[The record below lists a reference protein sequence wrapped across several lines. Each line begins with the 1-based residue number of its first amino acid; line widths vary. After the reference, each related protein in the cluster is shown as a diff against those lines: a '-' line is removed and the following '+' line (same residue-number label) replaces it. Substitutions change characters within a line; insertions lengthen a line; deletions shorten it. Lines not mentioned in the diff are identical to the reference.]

1 MANPKD
7 ILVITTSSAEG
18 LKIKKHLKP
27 VSAHIVAG
35 TNLFSDFLGGLT
47 DVFGGRS
54 SSYQKQ
60 LSSLYNEAID
70 RIKYNTHEIGGNCV
84 IGLNID
90 MDEISGKGKSMFML
104 TAIGTAVII
113 EKDEK
118 LNSLSNTNEKFENVG
133 VERIN
138 NLRQRKNIIEKA
150 EKRELHYDDET
161 WSFITS
167 NQVQEVF
174 PALLRRYTNV
184 IENFESMQDAYNFFN
199 KNFISYIDAQEESKK
214 VSLLY
219 DKIETETNHQVAL
232 YLSKVIKELNLFDY
246 EKNMSLLKNSDFKK
260 QKIGLRIAT
269 YDKSFYDKEDIV
281 NLNQTKTFISDTF
294 KERGEISTKKQ
305 LLSSKEKEVWNCEC
319 GNKSVEIGEYCGS
332 CKNDI
337 FGFKE
342 SEMKPT
348 DIVKYIDQKIELI
361 NEYIKCRVG
370 KGEFHP

>member
-1 MANPKD
+1 MSNPKD
-7 ILVITTSSAEG
+7 ILVITTSTAEG

-60 LSSLYNEAID
+60 LSSLYNEAIE

-84 IGLNID
+84 VGLNID

-118 LNSLSNTNEKFENVG
+118 SNQLSNTNEKFENVG

-138 NLRQRKNIIEKA
+138 NLRQRKEIIEKA
-150 EKRELHYDDET
+150 ENNKLVYDDET

-167 NQVQEVF
+167 NQVFEIFQFV
-174 PALLRRYTNV
+174 LKRYSDI
-184 IENFESMQDAYNFFN
+184 IENFQSQQETYNIFN
-199 KNFISYIDAQEESKK
+199 KNFISYVDSLEESKK
-214 VSLLY
+214 INILY
-219 DKIETETNHQVAL
+219 EKIENETNHKVAL
-232 YLSKVIKELNLFDY
+232 YLTKVIKELNLFDF
-246 EKNMSLLKNSDFKK
+246 EKNNTLLKNSDFKK
-260 QKIGLRIAT
+260 QKIGLRIST
-269 YDKSFYDKEDIV
+269 YDKSFYDKKDIE
-281 NLNQTKTFISDTF
+281 NLNQTKSFVSTTF
-294 KERGEISTKKQ
+294 KERGEITTKKQ
-305 LLSSKEKEVWNCEC
+305 LLSSKEKDIWNCEC
-319 GNKSVEIGEYCGS
+319 GNKSIELGENCGS
-332 CKNDI
+332 CYNDI

-342 SEMKPT
+342 FEMKPNE
-348 DIVKYIDQKIELI
+348 IVKYIEQKIELI
-361 NEYIKCRVG
+361 NEYIK
-370 KGEFHP
+370 

>member
-18 LKIKKHLKP
+18 LNIKKHLKP

-60 LSSLYNEAID
+60 LSSLYNEAIE
-70 RIKYNTHEIGGNCV
+70 RIKYNTYEIGGNCV

-138 NLRQRKNIIEKA
+138 NLRQRKNIIERA

-174 PALLRRYTNV
+174 SALLRRYTNV
-184 IENFESMQDAYNFFN
+184 IENFDQMQDAYNVFN
-199 KNFISYIDAQEESKK
+199 KNFISYIDALEESKK

-246 EKNMSLLKNSDFKK
+246 EKNMSLLKNADFKK

-269 YDKSFYDKEDIV
+269 YDKSFYDKKDIES
-281 NLNQTKTFISDTF
+281 LNQTKVFISETF
-294 KERGEISTKKQ
+294 DERGEISTKKQ
-305 LLSSKEKEVWNCEC
+305 LLSSKEREVWNCEC
-319 GNKSVEIGEYCGS
+319 GNKYVEIGEYCGS

-348 DIVKYIDQKIELI
+348 EIVEYIDQKIELI
-361 NEYIKCRVG
+361 Y
-370 KGEFHP
+370 EFLK

>member
-60 LSSLYNEAID
+60 LSSLYNEAIE
-70 RIKYNTHEIGGNCV
+70 RIKYNAHEIGGNCV

-90 MDEISGKGKSMFML
+90 LDEISGKGKSMFML

-138 NLRQRKNIIEKA
+138 NLRQRKNIIERA
-150 EKRELHYDDET
+150 ENGELDYDDET
-161 WSFITS
+161 WGFITS
-167 NQVQEVF
+167 NQVQEIF
-174 PALLRRYTNV
+174 PFLLKRYTHL
-184 IENFESMQDAYNFFN
+184 IENFQSMQDAYNVFN
-199 KNFISYIDAQEESKK
+199 KNFISYIDALEESKR

-219 DKIETETNHQVAL
+219 DKIETETNQQVAL

-269 YDKSFYDKEDIV
+269 YDKSFYDKKDIE
-281 NLNQTKTFISDTF
+281 NLNQTKTFVSSAF
-294 KERGEISTKKQ
+294 KERGAISTKKQ
-305 LLSSKEKEVWNCEC
+305 LLSSKEREVWNCEC
-319 GNKSVEIGEYCGS
+319 GNNSNEIGEYCGS
-332 CKNDI
+332 CYNDI

-342 SEMKPT
+342 SEIKPT
-348 DIVKYIDQKIELI
+348 EIVKYIDQKIELI
-361 NEYIKCRVG
+361 NEYIK
-370 KGEFHP
+370 

>member
-18 LKIKKHLKP
+18 FKIKKHLKP

-60 LSSLYNEAID
+60 LSSLYNEAIE

-84 IGLNID
+84 IGLSMD

-118 LNSLSNTNEKFENVG
+118 SNQLSNTNEKFENIG

-138 NLRQRKNIIEKA
+138 NLRQRKEIIVKA
-150 EKRELHYDDET
+150 ENSKLIYDDET

-167 NQVQEVF
+167 NQVYEIF
-174 PALLRRYTNV
+174 PFILKKFTNV
-184 IENFESMQDAYNFFN
+184 IEEFQSIQETYNTFN
-199 KNFISYIDAQEESKK
+199 KKFINYVDALEDSKK
-214 VSLLY
+214 TNLLY
-219 DKIETETNHQVAL
+219 DKIASETNHKVAL
-232 YLSKVIKELNLFDY
+232 YLAKVIKELNLFDF
-246 EKNMSLLKNSDFKK
+246 EKNMSLLNNPDFKK
-260 QKIGLRIAT
+260 QKIGIRIST
-269 YDKSFYDKEDIV
+269 YDKSFYDKKDIE
-281 NLNQTKTFISDTF
+281 NLNQTKIFVSTTF
-294 KERGEISTKKQ
+294 KERGEITTKKQ
-305 LLSSKEKEVWNCEC
+305 LLSSKEKDVWNCEC
-319 GNKSVEIGEYCGS
+319 GNKSNDIGEYCGT
-332 CKNDI
+332 CNNDI
-337 FGFKE
+337 FGFKQT
-342 SEMKPT
+342 EMKPNE
-348 DIVKYIDQKIELI
+348 IVKYIEQKIELI
-361 NEYIKCRVG
+361 KEYIK
-370 KGEFHP
+370 